1 VSGKIL
7 KADGQNV
14 VFKGDL
20 LGEITVAL
28 DSIDSMTSDQP
39 VYVSLSDGRT
49 INGVLRTRADQAD
62 IKSSAGAVTVNR
74 STIQYIRSEAEQNLY
89 ERSLHPRWFEQ
100 WTGGADLGI
109 ALTRGESD
117 ITNIASG
124 LTLTRATRN
133 DRTSIKLASLY
144 EHDKTDDIGETIENT
159 IRFGFRYD
167 RNLSKKWFGY
177 GFTDLEHDEPEQLN
191 LRWVTGGGIGYH
203 LIRNERSQLD
213 LLGGLAVDRE
223 YFKGFAND
231 RTSPEAQVGQ
241 ALSHRFNSRVSVK
254 QELIFFPNL
263 SDTGEYRINFDT
275 SLVTDINRWLGWQ
288 VTVNDRYVS
297 NPINRGKQ
305 NDFLLTTGIRLK
317 FGTPK

>member
-1 VSGKIL
+1 
-7 KADGQNV
+7 

-20 LGEITVAL
+20 LGDVTVAL
-28 DSIDSMTSDQP
+28 DSIDSITSDQP

-49 INGVLRTRADQAD
+49 INGVLTTRSDQAD

-74 STIQYIRSEAEQNLY
+74 STIQYIRSAAEQDRY
-89 ERSLHPRWFEQ
+89 ERSLNPRWFQQ

-124 LTLTRATRN
+124 IALTRTTRN
-133 DRTSIKLASLY
+133 DRASITAASLY
-144 EHDKTDDIGETIENT
+144 EHDKTDDVGETIENT

-167 RNLSKKWFGY
+167 RNISKKWFGY

-203 LIRNERSQLD
+203 LIRNERTQLD

-223 YFKGFAND
+223 YFKGPSND
-231 RTSPEAQVGQ
+231 RTSLEAQVGQ
-241 ALSHRFNSRVSVK
+241 ALTHRFNSRVSLK
-254 QELIFFPNL
+254 QDFIFFPNL
-263 SDTGEYRINFDT
+263 SDSGEYRINFDT
-275 SLVTDINRWLGWQ
+275 SLVTDLNRWLGWQ
-288 VTVNDRYVS
+288 VTVNDRFVS
-297 NPINRGKQ
+297 NPINLGRQ

-317 FGTPK
+317 LGATK